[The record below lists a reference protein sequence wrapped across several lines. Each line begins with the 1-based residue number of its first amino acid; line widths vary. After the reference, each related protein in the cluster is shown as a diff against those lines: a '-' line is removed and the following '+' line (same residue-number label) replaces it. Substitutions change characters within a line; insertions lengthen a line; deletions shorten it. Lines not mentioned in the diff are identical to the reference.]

1 MNVCVIHLSIQLFI
15 FVSGKYSDNCVSV
28 CVRGRERE
36 TGENQNLNVKINYY

>member
-15 FVSGKYSDNCVSV
+15 LFQGNILTTV

-36 TGENQNLNVKINYY
+36 TRENQNLNVKINYY